1 MGDWPRGQTR
11 SSSCESSN
19 GSFTRGIDTFLS
31 AFIDP
36 SSTTDIKSSFAKT
49 EFYTSS
55 NGPYLSEDRARS
67 FSTSRRLFSF
77 NTWHFRAECH
87 FGPGYG
93 QRWRGLSILVG
104 PSRVKAQDGGV
115 RDDQRQQLPKIRI
128 NDQIVSL
135 LPRRYRVDGAFLRK
149 SVRAPRGD
157 GMDELRS
164 LPPISLVAARWVWE
178 KSGKNDGRTSHAA
191 IGF

>member
-1 MGDWPRGQTR
+1 
-11 SSSCESSN
+11 
-19 GSFTRGIDTFLS
+19 
-31 AFIDP
+31 
-36 SSTTDIKSSFAKT
+36 
-49 EFYTSS
+49 
-55 NGPYLSEDRARS
+55 
-67 FSTSRRLFSF
+67 
-77 NTWHFRAECH
+77 
-87 FGPGYG
+87 
-93 QRWRGLSILVG
+93 
-104 PSRVKAQDGGV
+104 V

-135 LPRRYRVDGAFLRK
+135 LPRRYSVDGAFLRK

-164 LPPISLVAARWVWE
+164 LPPISLVAACWVWE